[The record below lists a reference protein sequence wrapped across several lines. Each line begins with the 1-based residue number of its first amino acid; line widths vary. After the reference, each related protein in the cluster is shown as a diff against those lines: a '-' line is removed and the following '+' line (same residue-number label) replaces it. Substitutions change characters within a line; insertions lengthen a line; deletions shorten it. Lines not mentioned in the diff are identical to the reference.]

1 MFDTGPIRRNV
12 VVAAVCATVGCSAP
26 IDSADRERIVSAA
39 LTEDDAASTQWTGTW
54 SASPESC
61 GAGTQLGGRTLR
73 QIVHTSI
80 GGSAV
85 RVEVSNVFG
94 TSALAIA
101 DVHVAQRA
109 SDSSITQGTD
119 HSVTF
124 GGEAAA
130 SVAAGALAVS
140 DPVALEVAPLSDVS
154 VSIYF
159 PLSTGASE
167 TCHST
172 ALQTSYI
179 ASGDLS
185 GAPNLSGAVTT
196 GSYFFLTAIDVRNSA
211 ASGALVTL
219 GASITDG
226 IASASD
232 DDRRWPNDL
241 AVRLTNAGQT
251 VGVLNQGISGNQ
263 LLVDG
268 SGQSALHRL
277 GRDVLAQAGVRWV
290 VFADD
295 PINDLGDSHSTAAQL
310 IAGLKQLIV
319 MAHQSGVAF
328 LCATLT
334 PFQGAAYWSSTEETE
349 REAYDTFV
357 RTENSGCDRVVDMD
371 GATHDPANPT
381 MYLPAYDSG
390 DHLHPNEAGLQAMA
404 NAVALDLF
412 AYAVTPDAGQADEA
426 GTGAHDG
433 STRPDATEPEAGSGA
448 ASETSEAASAIA
460 TVPESGQSG
469 ATSSGSPQLGS
480 SGATSGGAGEAAPAD
495 AGTPGSVGDVAS
507 GPRGCSLAPSP
518 KGPGALNGVLA
529 WLATVVLVA
538 RRRRRWMTTRTVELS
553 ERGPALLPPASAHE
567 DHAEER

>member
-371 GATHDPANPT
+371 GATPT
-381 MYLPAYDSG
+381 TPPTQRCTCP
-390 DHLHPNEAGLQAMA
+390 HTT
-404 NAVALDLF
+404 AVITF
-412 AYAVTPDAGQADEA
+412 TR
-426 GTGAHDG
+426 
-433 STRPDATEPEAGSGA
+433 TRPVFRRWRTRSLSISLRTPSHPTPARQTRPAPGRTTDRRGPMRRSRRRAAAPRRKRVRQRRRSQPSRRA
-448 ASETSEAASAIA
+448 ASL
-460 TVPESGQSG
+460 GQP
-469 ATSSGSPQLGS
+469 A
-480 SGATSGGAGEAAPAD
+480 AAPRNSARVELPQEVLARLRRPTPAPQD
-495 AGTPGSVGDVAS
+495 PWGTSH
-507 GPRGCSLAPSP
+507 LAP
-518 KGPGALNGVLA
+518 GVA
-529 WLATVVLVA
+529 A
-538 RRRRRWMTTRTVELS
+538 
-553 ERGPALLPPASAHE
+553 
-567 DHAEER
+567 